1 MNFKTHILNKA
12 HLWHS
17 QPPSPRPPPAAAAFV
32 GFHKWAEVTLS
43 IVEFTKAVADFV
55 EAQM

>member
-12 HLWHS
+12 RLWHS
-17 QPPSPRPPPAAAAFV
+17 QPPSPRPPPAAAFV
-32 GFHKWAEVTLS
+32 GFHKWAEVTPS

-55 EAQM
+55 EAPM